1 MNEAHNQ
8 FQEVFDELYALTI
21 HKKMKFLE
29 ALMFYFT
36 ITSRGIWSDDKPSDA
51 EKVEAFKW
59 LNELPRMKFI
69 VDTDGQIINPGIQG
83 KNDTTNLNSLER
95 ATLQFIKKMP
105 RWVPGMCN
113 GKVVAT
119 EIVRPLAICLKWET
133 E

>member
-1 MNEAHNQ
+1 MNEAHIQ

-59 LNELPRMKFI
+59 LNELSHRIWNLQFELQRGEDSDSIIRLYENMKFYGEQSGLLRSHLLPTI
-69 VDTDGQIINPGIQG
+69 
-83 KNDTTNLNSLER
+83 
-95 ATLQFIKKMP
+95 
-105 RWVPGMCN
+105 
-113 GKVVAT
+113 
-119 EIVRPLAICLKWET
+119 LAAFENFKARM
-133 E
+133 